1 MEIMSGKNAHSID
14 EFLNEPLSS
23 IEVKERKISD
33 LLSAMSLTGFQ
44 GRRLGETVEVWVKA
58 LQDNDAV
65 IMMGYAGSLS
75 TTGQWRIIKWL
86 IENRYI
92 DVLVSTGANITEDL
106 IEAMGYRYWRGSP
119 YVDDDALRKKG
130 IYRFYDVYVKES
142 DYISMEKMLADFML
156 TVRDKGV
163 LTSPELLYLLG
174 KWLDKKG
181 IDGIVTTASR
191 HGVPIFCPAIV
202 DSGFGVAYIYNRY
215 RNKEFNLLVDHFKDY
230 ELLVRIKSKFKNSA
244 AIFIGGGVPK
254 DFIQLSA
261 VAVDLLLSGDYYLTR
276 PHRYA
281 IQITADSPH
290 WGGLSGATLE
300 EGKSW
305 GKEAKEGMNV
315 QCFCDA
321 TIALPLVAHS
331 LLEHVKYPRIG
342 PDLSWVFSSVT
353 Q

>member
-1 MEIMSGKNAHSID
+1 MKVMSGENPNTTD
-14 EFLNEPLSS
+14 EFLSKPLSS

-44 GRRLGETVEVWVKA
+44 GRKLGEAVDAWVNA
-58 LQDNDAV
+58 LQDEDVV

-92 DVLVSTGANITEDL
+92 DVLISTGANITEDI
-106 IEAMGYRYWRGSP
+106 IEAMGHKYWRGSP
-119 YVDDDALRKKG
+119 YVDDDVLRKRG

-156 TVRDKGV
+156 TLSDKRV

-174 KWLDKKG
+174 KWLDKRG
-181 IDGIVTTASR
+181 VNGIVTTASR
-191 HGVPIFCPAIV
+191 NNVPIFCPAIV

-215 RNKEFNLLVDHFKDY
+215 RNKEFSLLVDQFKDY
-230 ELLVRIKSKFKNSA
+230 ELLVRIKSSVKDSA
-244 AIFIGGGVPK
+244 VIFIGGGVPK

-261 VAVDLLLSGDYYLTR
+261 VAVDLLLSGNYYQSR
-276 PHRYA
+276 PHKYA
-281 IQITADSPH
+281 IQITVDSPH

-305 GKEAKEGMNV
+305 GKESKEGMNV

-321 TIALPLVAHS
+321 TIALPLIAHS
-331 LLEHVKYPRIG
+331 LLERVKYPRKG
-342 PDLSWVFSSVT
+342 PDLSWIFSSVT